1 MKEEGGQ
8 SRYLRHVKQADFL
21 PILFIAMVICVD
33 RGIGS

>member
-21 PILFIAMVICVD
+21 PILFIAMVICGD
-33 RGIGS
+33 RGTGS